1 MLMPGITHA
10 QDTLVCDNGGFEDNF
25 TYYQGYVA
33 TFDHGSN
40 TCTPTLN
47 NSASEFSIASMPQ
60 FRRFTI
66 MPQVIDQQVNE
77 NTVKFGDYSLLLN
90 HRLNHTGTFAQTCG
104 GSHDINRVVKRFK
117 VTSQTRNFTVWYSAI
132 LENPGEHTDQQPYF
146 SIRCDLA
153 PAYDLCYDGISIPA
167 ETVHPTGQCT
177 REEDY
182 VKFSRWAC
190 HRIFIPKE
198 KIGMIATLEI
208 TAADCGEGGHNGYVY
223 IDGICES
230 CEGGSYGYG
239 ELDDKPDIIISCDGD
254 SLTIRGSYTTP
265 TITGYNIL
273 DNITVPG
280 FNTYGMSINTT
291 TKTFSFRLVKSDFQS
306 PNAACRD
313 VIAYLKFRNSS
324 NDFLPDVP
332 TNAIEIC
339 LDDFVIPDVDISI
352 SGCHRNNLTDNNYSD
367 DYYYVDFTIQN
378 ADNVHWTLERQLD
391 DPPTGESGRYFLN
404 QNGYGNGLHILG
416 PFLIQEGAWTLILNY
431 NHCAD
436 TFYITPPDYC
446 SGCPVFAKTKITNIN
461 CVAGNTWTFD
471 LLVAGNPPTG
481 SKFRIIGENFD
492 RDFGFQYT
500 NLPGGAITQ
509 SCITLRLQ
517 YYINGMPDCIVRF
530 TICPPKPCT
539 NNPNCNFEAYIERIN
554 CLNNGN
560 YSVNFI
566 TKGGGFPCFRAL
578 GNTTDVSGP
587 FVNPLGP
594 FNEDVT
600 ITLLACDVP
609 FSCACGTGTNCYKIY
624 YVDRPDDCPRDLEGR
639 LRYSNSE
646 SQDNELIIVPN
657 PVIADEFLLRSNLKV
672 TDFEIYNSTGILIKA
687 SRFEGAELRMKF
699 NNAQG
704 VYYIKYKD
712 SVGQIKSVKFIKL

>member
-1 MLMPGITHA
+1 MENPTTNHN
-10 QDTLVCDNGGFEDNF
+10 DNQPF
-25 TYYQGYVA
+25 
-33 TFDHGSN
+33 
-40 TCTPTLN
+40 
-47 NSASEFSIASMPQ
+47 FSI
-60 FRRFTI
+60 
-66 MPQVIDQQVNE
+66 
-77 NTVKFGDYSLLLN
+77 K
-90 HRLNHTGTFAQTCG
+90 
-104 GSHDINRVVKRFK
+104 
-117 VTSQTRNFTVWYSAI
+117 
-132 LENPGEHTDQQPYF
+132 
-146 SIRCDLA
+146 CDLA
-153 PAYDLCYDGISIPA
+153 SSGNLCFDGSNFPADRIDRGLLACNPYDSLCYEENDF
-167 ETVHPTGQCT
+167 VKYT
-177 REEDY
+177 R
-182 VKFSRWAC
+182 WTC
-190 HRIFIPKE
+190 HRFHIPKSE
-198 KIGMIATLEI
+198 IGNIATLSI
-208 TAADCGEGGHNGYVY
+208 TAADCGRDPLGGGHFGYVY

-230 CEGGSYGYG
+230 CGGGSYGSAS
-239 ELDDKPDIIISCDGD
+239 ISEASYDLIVSCQGD
-254 SLTIRGSYTTP
+254 SISIKGNYTLP
-265 TITGYNIL
+265 TINGGYTIF
-273 DNITVPG
+273 DDFTVPG
-280 FNTYGMSINTT
+280 FNIYGKSINTT
-291 TKTFSFRLVKSDFQS
+291 NKTFSFRIVKSDFQS
-306 PNAACRD
+306 PNPSCRD
-313 VIAYLKFRNSS
+313 VIAYLKFKNAN

-339 LDDFVIPDVDISI
+339 LDDFVIPEVDII
-352 SGCHRNNLTDNNYSD
+352 VGGCHRNNPNDFNYSD
-367 DYYYVDFTIQN
+367 DYYYVDFTIQD
-378 ADNVHWTLERQLD
+378 ADNLHWTLERQLD
-391 DPPTGESGRYFLN
+391 DPPSGESGRSFLN

-416 PFLIQEGAWTLILNY
+416 PFYIQEGPWTLILNY